1 MIWMGTDGTS
11 PDLKPATSVE
21 VEITG
26 IGILRNPFVA
36 ASAKADASSRWL
48 TVRARFP

>member
-11 PDLKPATSVE
+11 PDLKPDDVVE

-26 IGILRNPFVA
+26 IGVLRNRFVA
-36 ASAKADASSRWL
+36 TRN
-48 TVRARFP
+48 T